1 MTVLNGLKPSTPSAV
16 GNDDRVLRNKFFV
29 CNSQGAG
36 TLSTAKCPI
45 PGLIVHQMW
54 EGCLRLESTRT
65 SRANISVQLIGGKY
79 LLGIETDRD
88 SPNHIQ
94 PYTALTEKKSNST
107 FCVFVLIQ
115 FCVKY

>member
-16 GNDDRVLRNKFFV
+16 GNDDRMLRNKFFV

-65 SRANISVQLIGGKY
+65 LRANISVQLIGVKY

-94 PYTALTEKKSNST
+94 PYTALTEKKATLLS
-107 FCVFVLIQ
+107 VYL
-115 FCVKY
+115 Y